1 MKPSIVVVIPY
12 FQRTPGL
19 LVKALDSVAAQQVDA
34 DLRVVV
40 VDDASP
46 HPAKAE
52 LAAAGATPLDVELIE
67 QANQGPGGARN
78 AALDRLN
85 RETPDFVAFLDSDDR
100 WRPQHLRRALD
111 ALASGCD
118 VYFSNF
124 FQLGADVPAF
134 ERTNRLALGAH
145 PPIGGNETLR
155 SLHGDMLARIVTGNV
170 IGTSTVVY
178 RLPRFPAHRFRT
190 QFRRAGEDY
199 LFWMGLAAKG
209 AAFCFGTAPMVDY
222 GRGVNVYSS
231 AGWGSDG
238 LARRLFDEAV
248 YRRESLRDFSLTEEA
263 RTHIRSELRHISAS
277 LAKDVLHRARH
288 SKAIDWRLLAAFA
301 RARPQ
306 WPLDVVASTLAPGR
320 R

>member
-1 MKPSIVVVIPY
+1 MKPRIAVVIPY

-19 LVKALDSVAAQQVDA
+19 LVKALGSVVAQQVDA

-52 LAAAGATPLDVELIE
+52 LLAAGTLPMAVELIE

-85 RETPDFVAFLDSDDR
+85 QTAPPDFVAFLDSDDQ
-100 WRPQHLRRALD
+100 WRPPHLQRALD
-111 ALASGCD
+111 ALAPGHD

-124 FQLGADVPAF
+124 FQLGADTPAF
-134 ERTNRLALGAH
+134 DRANRLALESH
-145 PPIGGNETLR
+145 PPIHGDATLR
-155 SLHGDMLARIVTGNV
+155 TYRGDMLTQIVTGNV

-178 RLPRFPAHRFRT
+178 RLPRFAAHRFRT
-190 QFRRAGEDY
+190 EYRRAGEDY
-199 LFWMGLAAKG
+199 LFWMGLVAKG
-209 AAFCFGTAPMVDY
+209 ALFCFGTDPMVDY

-248 YRRESLRDFSLTEEA
+248 YRKESLEHYALTEEA
-263 RTHIRSELRHISAS
+263 KAHVKAQLRGISAS
-277 LAKDVLHRARH
+277 LAMDVLHRARH
-288 SKAIDWRLLAAFA
+288 AKAIDWRLLAAFW

-306 WPLDVVASTLAPGR
+306 WLWDVIAARLER
-320 R
+320 N